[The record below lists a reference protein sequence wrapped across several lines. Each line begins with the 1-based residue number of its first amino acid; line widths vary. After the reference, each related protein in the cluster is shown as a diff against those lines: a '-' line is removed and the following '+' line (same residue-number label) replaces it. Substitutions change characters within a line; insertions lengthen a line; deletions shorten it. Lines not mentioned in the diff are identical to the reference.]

1 MRAMKRMTVR
11 QGQRRLTP
19 CAAVTLSAAETQDF
33 ENPSWP
39 GDNSYCAGNSVGAA
53 AFVTGGG
60 FHLPVS
66 ASLFGA

>member
-1 MRAMKRMTVR
+1 MLK
-11 QGQRRLTP
+11 P
-19 CAAVTLSAAETQDF
+19 
-33 ENPSWP
+33 PP
-39 GDNSYCAGNSVGAA
+39 GDEDGYCAGNSVGVA

>member
-1 MRAMKRMTVR
+1 MLK
-11 QGQRRLTP
+11 LP
-19 CAAVTLSAAETQDF
+19 
-33 ENPSWP
+33 P
-39 GDNSYCAGNSVGAA
+39 GNDDSYCAGNSVGAT